1 MDAALVDLV
10 PAGGGETAGAGED
23 DDFTIEDTGGNEEDD
38 KFDMIVGLL
47 EDIMMGA
54 WLPRSAAALWCLLR
68 GLSPRAG
75 VCSEGLAYL
84 PAVAT
89 PESQTRVMF
98 PLPRRAD
105 DGFIALQDQFCNRH
119 CGVFE
124 NTDEN
129 KLEYTRIFESYTKMI
144 ESFVMESLTAQLPG
158 FSMEEFL
165 GMLQARE
172 GQLDG
177 DVFEL
182 LYSLGDFAVFKDL
195 ILSYKPENQLDFSA
209 GLTVTPVSGADDAMV
224 VSPARAGGAVGVGG
238 GASLA

>member
-10 PAGGGETAGAGED
+10 PAGGGEMAGAGDD
-23 DDFTIEDTGGNEEDD
+23 DDFTIEDTGGGNAEDD
-38 KFDMIVGLL
+38 RFDMIVGLL
-47 EDIMMGA
+47 EDIMMDDDF
-54 WLPRSAAALWCLLR
+54 RS
-68 GLSPRAG
+68 
-75 VCSEGLAYL
+75 
-84 PAVAT
+84 
-89 PESQTRVMF
+89 
-98 PLPRRAD
+98 
-105 DGFIALQDQFCNRH
+105 LQHTFCNRH
-119 CGVFE
+119 CCVFE

-158 FSMEEFL
+158 FAMEEFL
-165 GMLQARE
+165 AMLQARE

-195 ILSYKPENQLDFSA
+195 ILSYKPENQLDFSS
-209 GLTVTPVSGADDAMV
+209 GLTVTPVSEGDAML
-224 VSPARAGGAVGVGG
+224 VSPARGG

>member
-1 MDAALVDLV
+1 MIDQHEQGGDWGLNQGLYNYSGALGGCGSSVCAEMDAALVDLV
-10 PAGGGETAGAGED
+10 PPGGGETAGAAEE
-23 DDFTIEDTGGNEEDD
+23 DDFTIEDTGGNEDD
-38 KFDMIVGLL
+38 DRFDMIVGLL
-47 EDIMMGA
+47 EDIMM
-54 WLPRSAAALWCLLR
+54 
-68 GLSPRAG
+68 
-75 VCSEGLAYL
+75 
-84 PAVAT
+84 
-89 PESQTRVMF
+89 
-98 PLPRRAD
+98 D
-105 DGFIALQDQFCNRH
+105 DGFRTLQDQFCNRH

-158 FSMEEFL
+158 FAMDEFL

-209 GLTVTPVSGADDAMV
+209 GLTVTPVTGDDAMA
-224 VSPARAGGAVGVGG
+224 VSPARAGGALGVGG

>member
-1 MDAALVDLV
+1 MVDLV
-10 PAGGGETAGAGED
+10 PEGGGETAGAADE

-54 WLPRSAAALWCLLR
+54 FVFVRSVAALLLR
-68 GLSPRAG
+68 
-75 VCSEGLAYL
+75 L
-84 PAVAT
+84 PAVVLKTDCACAV
-89 PESQTRVMF
+89 RVC
-98 PLPRRAD
+98 LAVLCCGLRTD
-105 DGFIALQDQFCNRH
+105 DGFRTLQDQFCNRH
-119 CGVFE
+119 CAVFE

-158 FSMEEFL
+158 FAMDEFL

-209 GLTVTPVSGADDAMV
+209 GLTVTPVNGGDGAML
-224 VSPARAGGAVGVGG
+224 VSPAGAGGAVGVGG

>member
-1 MDAALVDLV
+1 MRACACVCRSSVRVRACVRVRVRACACACACVCVRACVRRGRSIAPLALVSLRM
-10 PAGGGETAGAGED
+10 GAGVFEWS
-23 DDFTIEDTGGNEEDD
+23 
-38 KFDMIVGLL
+38 LR
-47 EDIMMGA
+47 
-54 WLPRSAAALWCLLR
+54 LPPYR
-68 GLSPRAG
+68 
-75 VCSEGLAYL
+75 
-84 PAVAT
+84 T
-89 PESQTRVMF
+89 
-98 PLPRRAD
+98 D
-105 DGFIALQDQFCNRH
+105 DGFRALQDQFCKRH

-158 FSMEEFL
+158 FAMDEFL
-165 GMLQARE
+165 VMLQARE

-209 GLTVTPVSGADDAMV
+209 GLTVTPVSGDDPMV
-224 VSPARAGGAVGVGG
+224 VSPARAGGGAVGVGG